1 MSVRLRRL
9 AAYEPIS
16 RHITTLFG
24 RTWKFLVQTQ
34 KVTMQTNANARK
46 RKSAC
51 NILLWYIYKNTTKNK
66 NKTKQMEHS
75 GEWVSN
81 PQRAAEAHLQTNKD
95 DHCIIP
101 AKKQHVHQPSL
112 ETSCGTSPI
121 PLVSTHR
128 PVCWIYLW
136 GSWFGA
142 GGSIMWPEPF
152 GSFCPL
158 PTLGRPPAHRIP
170 QHTRPAMQTDCKP
183 WPAGKQKT

>member
-1 MSVRLRRL
+1 MSVRTNLK
-9 AAYEPIS
+9 IS
-16 RHITTLFG
+16 RANTEGHHAN
-24 RTWKFLVQTQ
+24 KCKCKKTQ
-34 KVTMQTNANARK
+34 ICLQYPAM
-46 RKSAC
+46 
-51 NILLWYIYKNTTKNK
+51 IYIYKNTTKNK